1 MLFNLFLVDVIKEI
15 DSTKMGITLGNKV
28 ITIISYADDII
39 LFTKHIEHMNYI
51 VRQLEEKCRKINMT
65 VNCKKS
71 KVIRIGKTI
80 NPIEEHNS
88 FNLDQVLV
96 CKYLGVVVEKKTSVY
111 FTDFSQNCLK
121 KCKMY
126 RGSIITKSKDS
137 YDPPMVARELWNKV
151 ALASI
156 LYGAEVIPIRPLEIK
171 KMTSE
176 AAKIGKYILQLPQS
190 TSNVTVS
197 LLAGIEQIEYTY
209 YKKVLTYQNRLIDMD
224 NEELTKQ
231 IYNYVMNSDEN
242 FGYKRLITSIQKTL
256 NQDDLTTW
264 YINRINHQKQINHK
278 SCWMLPEKQHPGLD
292 NQLLISDHSELSKI
306 YTEFMTVNAGLG
318 NRAPIT
324 GYRQHKDCQLCI
336 KRSIKKKLN
345 EIHILFE
352 CHQLINVQ
360 RDYKTYDFKQK
371 HNHLSSEEIYKKYWT
386 DTQDTE
392 ELKQRIE
399 NAQSIRT
406 IYLQV
411 LKRIHNRS

>member
-1 MLFNLFLVDVIKEI
+1 MDVIKEI

-156 LYGAEVIPIRPLEIK
+156 LYGAEVIPI
-171 KMTSE
+171 
-176 AAKIGKYILQLPQS
+176 
-190 TSNVTVS
+190 
-197 LLAGIEQIEYTY
+197 
-209 YKKVLTYQNRLIDMD
+209 
-224 NEELTKQ
+224 
-231 IYNYVMNSDEN
+231 
-242 FGYKRLITSIQKTL
+242 
-256 NQDDLTTW
+256 
-264 YINRINHQKQINHK
+264 
-278 SCWMLPEKQHPGLD
+278 
-292 NQLLISDHSELSKI
+292 
-306 YTEFMTVNAGLG
+306 
-318 NRAPIT
+318 
-324 GYRQHKDCQLCI
+324 
-336 KRSIKKKLN
+336 
-345 EIHILFE
+345 
-352 CHQLINVQ
+352 
-360 RDYKTYDFKQK
+360 
-371 HNHLSSEEIYKKYWT
+371 
-386 DTQDTE
+386 
-392 ELKQRIE
+392 
-399 NAQSIRT
+399 
-406 IYLQV
+406 
-411 LKRIHNRS
+411 